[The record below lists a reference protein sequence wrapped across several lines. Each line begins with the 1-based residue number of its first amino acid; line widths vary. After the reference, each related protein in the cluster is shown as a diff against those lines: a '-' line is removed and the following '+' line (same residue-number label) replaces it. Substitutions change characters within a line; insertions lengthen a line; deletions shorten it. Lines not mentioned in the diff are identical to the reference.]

1 MQRLWIFREKVKTFI
16 DQHSLIF
23 RCIVKFLGAM
33 ISLYTAG
40 TLFGTNNLLSS
51 FSISVGISFICIF
64 IPFSYSFVVFAVICC
79 IHAMSISIEVMFLLL
94 LIILLIYVIY
104 NRNFMQCGYLAIL
117 TFILMPTRLSAMIPI
132 MVGIFAG
139 PVGIP
144 PMLTGVL
151 IYYYAITL
159 NEVMQNITRNVGTYQ
174 LYQQVLD
181 AMISNSE
188 ILLCLFT
195 FLIILLVS
203 RQLYRAKYSYAWH
216 ISIPISGIIYA
227 LVYLYGSFFLE
238 LESSVVDVI
247 VSVVLSVLVLE
258 VIQFFKNVVDF
269 SRVENLQF
277 EDDEYYYYVKA
288 VPKIKVTEKEFNVK
302 KINTKRSGLIHRK
315 EKTE

>member
-1 MQRLWIFREKVKTFI
+1 
-16 DQHSLIF
+16 
-23 RCIVKFLGAM
+23 
-33 ISLYTAG
+33 
-40 TLFGTNNLLSS
+40 
-51 FSISVGISFICIF
+51 
-64 IPFSYSFVVFAVICC
+64 
-79 IHAMSISIEVMFLLL
+79 
-94 LIILLIYVIY
+94 
-104 NRNFMQCGYLAIL
+104 
-117 TFILMPTRLSAMIPI
+117 
-132 MVGIFAG
+132 
-139 PVGIP
+139 
-144 PMLTGVL
+144 
-151 IYYYAITL
+151 
-159 NEVMQNITRNVGTYQ
+159 
-174 LYQQVLD
+174 
-181 AMISNSE
+181 MISNSE

-203 RQLYRAKYSYAWH
+203 RQLYRAKFSYAWH

>member
-1 MQRLWIFREKVKTFI
+1 
-16 DQHSLIF
+16 
-23 RCIVKFLGAM
+23 
-33 ISLYTAG
+33 
-40 TLFGTNNLLSS
+40 
-51 FSISVGISFICIF
+51 
-64 IPFSYSFVVFAVICC
+64 
-79 IHAMSISIEVMFLLL
+79 
-94 LIILLIYVIY
+94 
-104 NRNFMQCGYLAIL
+104 MQCGYLAIL

-203 RQLYRAKYSYAWH
+203 RQLYRAKFSYAWH

-227 LVYLYGSFFLE
+227 LVIYMEVSFWIGKFCGRCDRFGCSFCACFGSYTIF
-238 LESSVVDVI
+238 
-247 VSVVLSVLVLE
+247 
-258 VIQFFKNVVDF
+258 
-269 SRVENLQF
+269 
-277 EDDEYYYYVKA
+277 
-288 VPKIKVTEKEFNVK
+288 
-302 KINTKRSGLIHRK
+302 
-315 EKTE
+315 